1 MCCSRILTFLGA
13 LVFISSAC
21 SYGDRSAVDPVTA
34 VPSPQ
39 PSASQFAN
47 SDELNLSEIRLVC
60 ADDTL
65 RPIWLDLLREP
76 RLTSILSQ
84 SQLQPVYDCSDLLE
98 TTAIDLNDD
107 GKMETIVRVRSLLVR
122 SATDNCPMA
131 VYGFFEEGT
140 FNTSAGVFD
149 FRNRRLLYTKGAMSF
164 ETEKG
169 RSNGYRDL
177 MFRFNGSSYPDSLEL
192 YKFTGTAYER
202 RECYREDKSTQQRT
216 KEVCSADE

>member
-1 MCCSRILTFLGA
+1 MLTYLGA

-21 SYGDRSAVDPVTA
+21 LYGDRAAVDPVTA
-34 VPSPQ
+34 TPSPQ
-39 PSASQFAN
+39 PSASQFVN

-60 ADDTL
+60 ADKAL

-76 RLTSILSQ
+76 RLTSILFQ
-84 SQLQPVYDCSDLLE
+84 SQLQPVYDCTDLLE

-107 GKMETIVRVRSLLVR
+107 GKMETVVRVRSLLVC

-131 VYGFFEEGT
+131 VYGFFEDGT

-149 FRNRRLLYTKGAMSF
+149 FRKRRLLFTLGAMSF
-164 ETEKG
+164 EMEKG
-169 RSNGYRDL
+169 SSNGYRDL

-192 YKFTGTAYER
+192 YKFTGREYER
-202 RECYREDKSTQQRT
+202 RECYQQDKFTEKLT
-216 KEVCSADE
+216 KDDCQADE